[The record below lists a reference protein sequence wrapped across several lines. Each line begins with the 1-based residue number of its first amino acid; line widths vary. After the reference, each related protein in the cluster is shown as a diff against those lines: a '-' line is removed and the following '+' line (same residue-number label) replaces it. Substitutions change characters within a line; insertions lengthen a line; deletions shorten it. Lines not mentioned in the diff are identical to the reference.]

1 MKNQNSKKIIVLYH
15 KDCLDGFGAAWAAYK
30 KFGGKAKYIEVEH
43 RSVPPKL
50 ENKEVYLVDFCY
62 KEPEMKKLLE
72 KNQKVVV
79 IDHHQSQESLIKKLI
94 PEHLFDLNHSGAV
107 LTWKYFHPNKP
118 IPKLLLYIEDND
130 LWKFKLKI
138 SRKIISVLALYDFNF
153 LIWDKLEKDLE
164 NAKKR
169 KKYIGEGELL
179 LKYQAKIIADIAK
192 KAYRV
197 MFKKHKALAI
207 NSSSSMLHSELGNN
221 LVKRGYPVAIV
232 WYRMKNRTKVS
243 LRSDGKTDVAKI
255 AEKYGGGGHKA
266 AAGFSFGADK
276 PFPWKNL

>member
-1 MKNQNSKKIIVLYH
+1 MKNIVVLYH
-15 KDCLDGFGAAWAAYK
+15 RDCLDGFGAAWAAYK
-30 KFGGKAKYIEVEH
+30 KFGGKAKYIGVEH
-43 RSVPPKL
+43 RSIPPKL

-72 KNQKVVV
+72 KNKKVVV
-79 IDHHQSQESLIKKLI
+79 IDHHQTAKSLIEKMI
-94 PEHLFDLNHSGAV
+94 PEHSFALNHSGSV
-107 LTWKYFHPNKP
+107 LTWKYFHPNIK

-130 LWKFKLKI
+130 LWKFKLGK
-138 SRKIISVLALYDFNF
+138 SREIIGVLALCDFKF
-153 LIWDKLEKDLE
+153 LVWNKLEKDLE

-169 KKYIGEGELL
+169 KKYASEGALL
-179 LKYQAKIIADIAK
+179 LKYQEKIIADIAK

-197 MFKKHKALAI
+197 VFKKREALAV
-207 NSSSSMLHSELGNN
+207 NSSSSILHSELGHV

-232 WYRMKNRTKVS
+232 WYRMKNKIKVS

-255 AEKYGGGGHKA
+255 AEKYEGGGHKA